1 MSAHRVRELF
11 GREAAAA
18 HDVELESLLHL
29 YALNSGVLMTPF
41 HDMALIGPTT
51 TGEQVD
57 LHHLLE
63 GPAGDLRRV
72 EQADSGRE
80 NV

>member
-1 MSAHRVRELF
+1 VSARRVRELF

-18 HDVELESLLHL
+18 HDVEVEERLHL
-29 YALNSGVLMTPF
+29 YALTSGVLMTPF

-51 TGEQVD
+51 TEEQVD

-72 EQADSGRE
+72 EQADSGRG

>member
-1 MSAHRVRELF
+1 VHRVRELF
-11 GREAAAA
+11 GREAAA

-29 YALNSGVLMTPF
+29 YALNRGVLMTPF
-41 HDMALIGPTT
+41 HNMALIGPTT
-51 TGEQVD
+51 TEDQVD

-72 EQADSGRE
+72 EQADTGRG